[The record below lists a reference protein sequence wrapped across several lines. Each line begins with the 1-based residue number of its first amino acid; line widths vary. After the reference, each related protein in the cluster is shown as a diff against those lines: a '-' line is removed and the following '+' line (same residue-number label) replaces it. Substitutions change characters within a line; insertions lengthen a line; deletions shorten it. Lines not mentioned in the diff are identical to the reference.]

1 MKNFLLAVALLSIGT
16 AGTAVAAGSDNL
28 SLTAKA
34 AKVKQIITE
43 YCHENS
49 EDNSDKSGLYEDLK
63 LNPEQFTKKMCE
75 CQGRKFE
82 NHVRKG
88 LEVPLDVS
96 GFTSLYNKYV
106 TECFVAVRH
115 RKH

>member
-34 AKVKQIITE
+34 AKAKQTITE
-43 YCHENS
+43 FCYKNIDDGAAKEGLD
-49 EDNSDKSGLYEDLK
+49 EDQRQK
-63 LNPEQFTKKMCE
+63 LASRPLIKKLCE

-88 LEVPLDVS
+88 LEMPLDVS
-96 GFTSLYNKYV
+96 GFASLYDKYAK
-106 TECFVAVRH
+106 ECTDVVLH
-115 RKH
+115 